1 MFPSI
6 TIHLDPVRVFLA
18 LLFIQTSLREVHMW
32 ALKHPH
38 GRIDR
43 LWCRL
48 VMRPL
53 LRWVS
58 VHEERKP

>member
-1 MFPSI
+1 MFPSL

-32 ALKHPH
+32 ALRHPH

-43 LWCRL
+43 IWCRL

-53 LRWVS
+53 LRWVKS
-58 VHEERKP
+58 QERKP